1 MFKHFGLKWGFTL
14 KSMWQRKIQSRIIYN
29 FRFHY
34 HFLKITGSLVMNKD
48 ITKSQSGEFSAVRH
62 IFIASPD
69 SVGCFHQF
77 HLGAIEIRSA
87 QELQQ
92 MVMYLKSEH
101 LGPGV
106 DPRGIGWIWMCRLWP
121 WIYDF

>member
-1 MFKHFGLKWGFTL
+1 M
-14 KSMWQRKIQSRIIYN
+14 
-29 FRFHY
+29 
-34 HFLKITGSLVMNKD
+34 KITGSLVMNKD

-69 SVGCFHQF
+69 TVGCFHLF

-106 DPRGIGWIWMCRLWP
+106 DPKGNWMDMDVSALAM
-121 WIYDF
+121 DL

>member
-1 MFKHFGLKWGFTL
+1 
-14 KSMWQRKIQSRIIYN
+14 
-29 FRFHY
+29 
-34 HFLKITGSLVMNKD
+34 MNKD

-69 SVGCFHQF
+69 TVGCFHLF

-106 DPRGIGWIWMCRLWP
+106 DPKGNWMDMDVSALAMDLWIWNS
-121 WIYDF
+121 F